1 MRILSFFVCYL
12 LVACSSPA
20 PTPSQSSQSPTAV
33 PASQPSQTAR
43 ERQPTSSQPSPSAA
57 QPEITITSVTSG
69 NPVIVEG
76 RARTFENHVVVRVI
90 DAQGQLLR
98 ETFTTSD
105 GEMGQHNPYRAAVY
119 LTRNPGPRITV
130 QALEYSARDGS
141 ERSLT
146 SRSVDYGVDL
156 VTVDLYLPEK
166 SPTDCARVL
175 PNPRQIPKSIA
186 MARLLVETLVHDAS
200 SLFPKGSAISNVA
213 MSGSTV
219 TVDFN
224 ERLQN
229 VGGSCAAQAIRAAV
243 EKTLLQL
250 PTVKR
255 VVITAGGS
263 ERLALQP

>member
-1 MRILSFFVCYL
+1 MKILTLFVCYL

-20 PTPSQSSQSPTAV
+20 PAPSRPSESDASVPPAAQPAPTTTRATP
-33 PASQPSQTAR
+33 AR
-43 ERQPTSSQPSPSAA
+43 PAA
-57 QPEITITSVTSG
+57 QPEITITSITTD

-76 RARTFENHVVVRVI
+76 RARTFENNVVVRVI
-90 DAQGQLLR
+90 DSQGQLVR

-105 GEMGQHNPYRAAVY
+105 GEMGQHNPYRASVY
-119 LTRNPGPRITV
+119 MTRDPGKRITV

-146 SRSVDYGVDL
+146 SKSVDYGVAP
-156 VTVDLYLPEK
+156 VKVDLYLPERN
-166 SPTDCARVL
+166 PIDCTRVL

-186 MARLLVETLVHDAS
+186 MARLLVEALIHGPS
-200 SLFPKGSAISNVA
+200 SPFPKGSAVSSVR

-263 ERLALQP
+263 EGLALQP